1 MKSFLLLFITTSSL
15 YAQISFT
22 GNTETRIGESS
33 SGFYYN
39 ETLVNTNLQF
49 GAFTNW
55 IQIEYSDPPELGRS
69 INGVRKLRLEYDNGP
84 IQLKLGDLYEIWGRG
99 LVLNSV
105 DDQSIDRDTGIRGL
119 TLIYNNDLFSSQ
131 FIAGKADIS
140 QSTINAL
147 GFNNRRHNYQVSHN
161 LYGLNIQKLFGDH
174 DLGFSFLQGLEK
186 HPVNTFPSDTID
198 IKNQFHS
205 LNYNY
210 MNSFFDFFV
219 EYIMSRSYEF
229 EEENWKSHVNGKGLY
244 GNLNLYFNL
253 FSLNLEYINYRY
265 AKIDPVSRFNIVD
278 YYGHSQPYQNPPVA
292 VYIHENILMNR
303 ISHQTDFNNEVG
315 YKAELI
321 GSFSDNIDFLSI
333 FSQSNRTHSWVM
345 DESYMWNKDKEQSF
359 LPSFNPAA
367 MPFKEFY
374 TELTLRT
381 FQNNLFIKLGYADMK
396 DIVDLLQNTVTDT
409 SQSLTYSIS
418 NAKTVPL
425 NLSYSFNNGW
435 SIESKI
441 ELQWLKKGYWWYEEK
456 NNQIIADSLM
466 SIFLDEDG
474 KRLKEE
480 KNTFI
485 SFTIS
490 KSPKWSLTLTSDKTS
505 VKESF
510 IENNSIVNPLEKFLG
525 IDQEKNWVN
534 MEFVY
539 HLTSSMRFSLLYGS
553 LKGGLLCTN
562 GVCRII
568 EPFDDGF
575 KVGLSTVF

>member
-1 MKSFLLLFITTSSL
+1 M
-15 YAQISFT
+15 SFT

-39 ETLVNTNLQF
+39 ETLINTNLQY

-55 IQIEYSDPPELGRS
+55 IQLEYSDPPELGRS

-105 DDQSIDRDTGIRGL
+105 DDQSIDRDTSIRGL
-119 TLIYNNDLFSSQ
+119 TLIYNNDSFSSQ

-147 GFNNRRHNYQVSHN
+147 GFNNRKHNYQVSHN
-161 LYGLNIQKLFGDH
+161 LYGLNIQKLLGKH
-174 DLGFSFLQGLEK
+174 NLGFSFLQGLEK

-205 LNYNY
+205 LNY
-210 MNSFFDFFV
+210 SLVSSLFDFYA

-229 EEENWKSHVNGKGLY
+229 DEDRWKSHSNGRGLY
-244 GNLNLYFNL
+244 SNLNLYFNL

-265 AKIDPVSRFNIVD
+265 SSIDPISRFNIVD
-278 YYGHSQPYQNPPVA
+278 YYGYSQPYQNPPVA
-292 VYIHENILMNR
+292 IYIHENILMNR
-303 ISHQTDFNNEVG
+303 ISHQTDYNNEVG

-321 GSFSDNIDFLSI
+321 GSFYENIEFLSI

-345 DESYMWNKDKEQSF
+345 DENYMWKKDQKLPSF
-359 LPSFNPAA
+359 PSFNPTA

-374 TELTLRT
+374 TELTFRT
-381 FQNNLFIKLGYADMK
+381 LQNKMFIKVGYADMK
-396 DIVDLLQNTVTDT
+396 DIIDLLQNTVTDT
-409 SQSLTYSIS
+409 SQSLTYSITD
-418 NAKTVPL
+418 AQTIPL
-425 NLSYSFNNGW
+425 NFSYSFSNGW

-441 ELQWLKKGYWWYEEK
+441 ELQWLSKGYWWYEEK

-466 SIFLDEDG
+466 SIFLDDNG
-474 KRLKEE
+474 KRLDQE

-485 SFTIS
+485 SFTVS
-490 KSPKWSLTLTSDKTS
+490 KSPKWSLTLTSDNTS

-510 IENNSIVNPLEKFLG
+510 LENKSIVNPLEKFLG
-525 IDQEKNWVN
+525 IDQERNWVN
-534 MEFVY
+534 VEFVY
-539 HLTSSMRFSLLYGS
+539 HITSSMRFSLLYGS

-575 KVGLSTVF
+575 KIGLSTVF

>member
-1 MKSFLLLFITTSSL
+1 MIRIILFVAISFL
-15 YAQISFT
+15 YAQMSFT

-33 SGFYYN
+33 SGYYYN
-39 ETLVNTNLQF
+39 ETLINTNLQY

-55 IQIEYSDPPELGRS
+55 IQIEYSDPPELGRP
-69 INGVRKLRLEYDNGP
+69 INGVRKLRLEYDNGA

-119 TLIYNNDLFSSQ
+119 TLLYNNDSFSSQ
-131 FIAGKADIS
+131 FVAGKADIS

-161 LYGLNIQKLFGDH
+161 LYGLTIQKFIRNH

-186 HPVNTFPSDTID
+186 HPVNTFPSDTIE

-205 LNYNY
+205 LNYSYDNPL
-210 MNSFFDFFV
+210 FDFYS
-219 EYIMSRSYEF
+219 EYIISKSYVFDEDR
-229 EEENWKSHVNGKGLY
+229 WKSHSNGRGLY
-244 GNLNLYFNL
+244 SNLNLYFNL

-265 AKIDPVSRFNIVD
+265 SSIDPISRFNIVD
-278 YYGHSQPYQNPPVA
+278 YYGNSQPYQNPPVA
-292 VYIHENILMNR
+292 VYIHENVLMNR

-321 GSFSDNIDFLSI
+321 GSFSEYIDFLSI
-333 FSQSNRTHSWVM
+333 YSQSNRTHTWVM
-345 DESYMWNKDKEQSF
+345 DENFMWIKDQKLSSF
-359 LPSFNPAA
+359 PNFDPAA
-367 MPFKEFY
+367 TPFKEFY
-374 TELTLRT
+374 SELTVRAL
-381 FQNNLFIKLGYADMK
+381 QNKLFFKLGYANMK
-396 DIVDLLQNTVTDT
+396 DIIYLLQNTVTDT
-409 SQSLTYSIS
+409 SQSLTYSLTD
-418 NAKTVPL
+418 AKTIPL
-425 NLSYSFNNGW
+425 TLSYSFSNGW
-435 SIESKI
+435 SIESRI

-466 SIFLDEDG
+466 SIFIDEDG
-474 KRLKEE
+474 KRINQET
-480 KNTFI
+480 NTFI
-485 SFTIS
+485 SFTLS
-490 KSPKWSLTLTSDKTS
+490 KSPKWSLTLTSDRTS

-510 IENNSIVNPLEKFLG
+510 IENNSILNPLEKFLG
-525 IDQEKNWVN
+525 IDQDKNWVN
-534 MEFVY
+534 IEFAY
-539 HLTSSMRFSLLYGS
+539 HITSSMRFSLLYGS

>member
-1 MKSFLLLFITTSSL
+1 MIRIILFVAISFL
-15 YAQISFT
+15 YAQMSFT

-33 SGFYYN
+33 SGYYYN
-39 ETLVNTNLQF
+39 ETLINTNLQY

-55 IQIEYSDPPELGRS
+55 IQIEYSDPPELGRP

-119 TLIYNNDLFSSQ
+119 TLLYNNDSFSSQ
-131 FIAGKADIS
+131 FVAGKADIS

-161 LYGLNIQKLFGDH
+161 LYGLTIQKFIRNY

-186 HPVNTFPSDTID
+186 HPVNTFPSDTIE

-205 LNYNY
+205 LNYSYDNPL
-210 MNSFFDFFV
+210 FDFYS
-219 EYIMSRSYEF
+219 EYIISKSYVFDEDR
-229 EEENWKSHVNGKGLY
+229 WKSHSNGRGLY
-244 GNLNLYFNL
+244 SNLNLYFNL

-265 AKIDPVSRFNIVD
+265 SSIDPISRFNIVD
-278 YYGHSQPYQNPPVA
+278 YYGNSQPYQNPPVA
-292 VYIHENILMNR
+292 VYIHENVLMNR

-321 GSFSDNIDFLSI
+321 GSFSENIDFLSI
-333 FSQSNRTHSWVM
+333 YSQSNRTHTWVM
-345 DESYMWNKDKEQSF
+345 DENFMWIKDQKLSSF
-359 LPSFNPAA
+359 PNFDPAA
-367 MPFKEFY
+367 TPFKEFY
-374 TELTLRT
+374 SELTVRDL
-381 FQNNLFIKLGYADMK
+381 QNKLFFKLGYANMK
-396 DIVDLLQNTVTDT
+396 DIIDLLQNTVTDT
-409 SQSLTYSIS
+409 SQSLTYSLTD
-418 NAKTVPL
+418 AKTIPL
-425 NLSYSFNNGW
+425 TLSYSFSNGW
-435 SIESKI
+435 SIESRI

-466 SIFLDEDG
+466 SIFIDEDG
-474 KRLKEE
+474 KRINQET
-480 KNTFI
+480 NTFI
-485 SFTIS
+485 SFTLS
-490 KSPKWSLTLTSDKTS
+490 KSPKWSLTLTSDRTS

-510 IENNSIVNPLEKFLG
+510 IENNSILNPLEKFLG
-525 IDQEKNWVN
+525 IDQDKNWVN
-534 MEFVY
+534 IEFAY
-539 HLTSSMRFSLLYGS
+539 HITSSMRFSLLYGS